1 MLFSL
6 QTYPSGHL
14 DVILV
19 RYFAVKPGDRLMVVS
34 PTLQESSV
42 NRFILAACGI
52 AAGIALSGC
61 GAGQVSQTA
70 TQEPAVNGTL
80 ATVGPIALRNVHLRA
95 AQTTDYVQPGSDA
108 ELLFVAAN
116 NSPDVND
123 KLLSV
128 TTDIGTVSLSGD
140 TSVPANGVLVVGEPD
155 GQIAPLESAEKAE
168 AVKAKVALSKPI
180 TNGLTYKLT
189 FTFEKAGQTSV
200 QVPISAGEQ
209 PRREA
214 AAEAG
219 DTGGHQ

>member
-1 MLFSL
+1 M
-6 QTYPSGHL
+6 
-14 DVILV
+14 
-19 RYFAVKPGDRLMVVS
+19 
-34 PTLQESSV
+34 
-42 NRFILAACGI
+42 NRFKLAACGV
-52 AAGIALSGC
+52 AAAVALSGC

-95 AQTTDYVQPGSDA
+95 AQTTDYVEPGRDA
-108 ELLFVAAN
+108 ELLFVAVN

-123 KLLSV
+123 KLVSV
-128 TTDIGTVSLSGD
+128 TSDIGTVSLSGD

-168 AVKAKVALSKPI
+168 AVEAKIALTKPI

-189 FTFEKAGQTSV
+189 FDFEKAGETTV

-209 PRREA
+209 PRREQA
-214 AAEAG
+214 VETG
-219 DTGGHQ
+219 DTGGHH

>member
-1 MLFSL
+1 VLFSL